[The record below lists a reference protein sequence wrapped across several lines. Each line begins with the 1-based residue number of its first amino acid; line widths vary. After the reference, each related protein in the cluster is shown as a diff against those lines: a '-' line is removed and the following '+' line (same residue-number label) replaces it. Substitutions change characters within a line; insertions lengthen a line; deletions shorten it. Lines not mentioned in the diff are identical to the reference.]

1 MDVLVGVIR
10 ECRLCELGFS
20 RKNPVPGEGNLHSSL
35 VLMGE
40 APGRREDEQGRP
52 FVGSAGKLL
61 DGALEQVGLS
71 REEVYIANVLK
82 CRPPGNRRPLRREI
96 AACNSHLNKQLKLIA
111 PKVIAP
117 MGNSATGH
125 MMKLYGLQLK
135 TIGEVHGKA
144 LLVDAP
150 WGEVTLFPL
159 YHPAAILYNRTL
171 EKELVTDLETLKS
184 ILDLRKE

>member
-1 MDVLVGVIR
+1 MDVLAGVIR

-35 VLMGE
+35 VLVGE

-96 AACNSHLNKQLKLIA
+96 AASNTH
-111 PKVIAP
+111 
-117 MGNSATGH
+117 
-125 MMKLYGLQLK
+125 
-135 TIGEVHGKA
+135 
-144 LLVDAP
+144 
-150 WGEVTLFPL
+150 
-159 YHPAAILYNRTL
+159 
-171 EKELVTDLETLKS
+171 
-184 ILDLRKE
+184 